1 MLSGSIIQRLQ
12 ADADGVTEAITTAV
26 TDATGGA
33 DAVTSSAH
41 PFLEFLNDG
50 LWGEITKSTVSGN
63 YETWQYIVYILM
75 WLAIIIIPYILGS
88 LNFALIASK
97 LLYKD
102 DIRNY
107 GSGNAGLTNMYRV
120 YGKKGAIFTLLGDS
134 LKTVVAVALGYALLG
149 NLGSFGAALFC
160 VLGHIFPVFY
170 KFQGGKGVLAAGI
183 SILML
188 DPPIFLILFT
198 VFIVIVAG
206 TKYVSLGSIMAM
218 MMFPLV
224 LSRLRGPGL
233 PVIFAFLISACVIFM
248 HRSNI
253 VRLWNKKESK
263 FSFKAKIK
271 SADAANGP
279 ERDKDNNDDGNGNDR

>member
-1 MLSGSIIQRLQ
+1 MLSGSIIQHLQ
-12 ADADGVTEAITTAV
+12 ADTEALTDAVTEAVGGTA
-26 TDATGGA
+26 TAPER
-33 DAVTSSAH
+33 
-41 PFLEFLNDG
+41 PFLDFLNNG
-50 LWGEITKSTVSGN
+50 LWGEISKSTVDGK
-63 YETWQYIVYILM
+63 YETWQYAVYIAM
-75 WLAIIIIPYILGS
+75 WLAVMIIPYILGS
-88 LNFALIASK
+88 LNFALITSR

-120 YGKKGAIFTLLGDS
+120 YGKKGALCTLIGDS
-134 LKTVVAVALGYALLG
+134 LKTAVAVALGYALLG
-149 NLGSFGAALFC
+149 NNGSFGAALFC

-198 VFIVIVAG
+198 VFVIIVAG

-218 MMFPLV
+218 MMFPLL
-224 LSRLRGPGL
+224 LSRLRGSGL
-233 PVIFAFLISACVIFM
+233 PVIFAFLISACVVFA

-253 VRLWNKKESK
+253 VRLWNKQESK
-263 FSFKAKIK
+263 FSFKAKLK
-271 SADAANGP
+271 SADDANGP
-279 ERDKDNNDDGNGNDR
+279 KRDKSDADQ

>member
-1 MLSGSIIQRLQ
+1 MLSGSIIQHLQ
-12 ADADGVTEAITTAV
+12 ADAEGVTEAITNAV
-26 TDATGGA
+26 TDAAGSA
-33 DAVTSSAH
+33 DATASSAH
-41 PFLEFLNDG
+41 PFLEFLNNG
-50 LWGEITKSTVSGN
+50 LWGEITKSTVDGN
-63 YETWQYIVYILM
+63 YETWQYVVYVLM
-75 WLAIIIIPYILGS
+75 WLAIMIIPYILGS
-88 LNFALIASK
+88 LNFALITSK
-97 LLYKD
+97 LLYKE

-134 LKTVVAVALGYALLG
+134 LKTVIAVAIGYALLG
-149 NLGSFGAALFC
+149 NIGSFGAALFC

-188 DPPIFLILFT
+188 DPTIFLVLFT
-198 VFIVIVAG
+198 VFIIIVAG

-218 MMFPLV
+218 MMFPLL

-263 FSFKAKIK
+263 FSFKAKVK

-279 ERDKDNNDDGNGNDR
+279 ERDKGDNDNDDGDDR